1 MVSRV
6 SLWIL
11 GRDTTDLGEG
21 YRALGGCCM
30 EVRKNG
36 TMGSGEWVPQIGG
49 SVTTDSGG
57 YHRFR
62 RALWMVG
69 IVETV
74 SGEVPQIRGSTIDS
88 EGYCRIGGCLHKG
101 VEPSPNEKK

>member
-1 MVSRV
+1 M
-6 SLWIL
+6 
-11 GRDTTDLGEG
+11 D
-21 YRALGGCCM
+21 
-30 EVRKNG
+30 VRKNG
-36 TMGSGEWVPQIGG
+36 AMDSEEWVGTTDSEEG
-49 SVTTDSGG
+49 YCTTDSGG